1 LFQDAAGAERMT
13 NKAKEKNPVVG
24 NAETV
29 SLYSPT
35 QIKQFLQEVKVE
47 FGKIVWPDKKMT
59 LGLTGI
65 VVVMAMVLS
74 FYLGSVDMV
83 IGKIVS
89 SLLR

>member
-1 LFQDAAGAERMT
+1 MT
-13 NKAKEKNPVVG
+13 NKAKEKKPVADSVE
-24 NAETV
+24 AV
-29 SLYSPT
+29 SPYSPA
-35 QIKQFLQEVKVE
+35 QIKKFVLEVKAE

-74 FYLGSVDMV
+74 FYLGSIDLV

>member
-1 LFQDAAGAERMT
+1 MS
-13 NKAKEKNPVVG
+13 NKAKDKYTGADNT
-24 NAETV
+24 ETV
-29 SLYSPT
+29 SIYTPA
-35 QIKQFLQEVKVE
+35 QIKKFVQEVKIE

-74 FYLGSVDMV
+74 LYLGSVDMV

>member
-1 LFQDAAGAERMT
+1 MT
-13 NKAKEKNPVVG
+13 NKAKDKKPVSDS
-24 NAETV
+24 AESV
-29 SLYSPT
+29 SPYSPT
-35 QIKQFLQEVKVE
+35 QIKKFILEVKVE

-74 FYLGSVDMV
+74 FYLGSIDLV

>member
-1 LFQDAAGAERMT
+1 MT
-13 NKAKEKNPVVG
+13 NKAKDKKTI
-24 NAETV
+24 ADTV
-29 SLYSPT
+29 ESVSVFSPT
-35 QIKQFLQEVKVE
+35 QIKKFVLEVKVE

-65 VVVMAMVLS
+65 VVVMAVVLS
-74 FYLGSVDMV
+74 FYLGSIDLV

>member
-1 LFQDAAGAERMT
+1 MA
-13 NKAKEKNPVVG
+13 NKAKEKK
-24 NAETV
+24 TV
-29 SLYSPT
+29 IENVDSVSPYSPT
-35 QIKQFLQEVKVE
+35 QIKKFFLEVKVE

-59 LGLTGI
+59 LGLTAI

-74 FYLGSVDMV
+74 FYLGSIDLV

>member
-1 LFQDAAGAERMT
+1 MT
-13 NKAKEKNPVVG
+13 NKAKEKKTDAG
-24 NAETV
+24 NVEAV

-65 VVVMAMVLS
+65 VVVMAMILS

>member
-1 LFQDAAGAERMT
+1 MT
-13 NKAKEKNPVVG
+13 NKAKEKKPVSDS
-24 NAETV
+24 AEPV
-29 SLYSPT
+29 SSYSPT
-35 QIKQFLQEVKVE
+35 QIKKFILEVKVE

-74 FYLGSVDMV
+74 FYLGSIDLV

>member
-1 LFQDAAGAERMT
+1 MT
-13 NKAKEKNPVVG
+13 IKAKDKKAV
-24 NAETV
+24 AESV
-29 SLYSPT
+29 DAISPYSPT
-35 QIKQFLQEVKVE
+35 QIKKFVLEVKVE

-59 LGLTGI
+59 LGLTGV

-74 FYLGSVDMV
+74 FYLGSIDLV